1 MNAIC
6 KGWRPHEQKTTKRNH
21 RGSGLCFADASKGK
35 KNKNRAVDKA
45 KTAREKEESTCLS
58 LHILGA
64 DSACEISELWH
75 SSCEALPAQ
84 SLVGGS
90 GGGGGQLLSE
100 AALIAP
106 ISGLCSFA
114 LSRWDKAARNE
125 SLQATHGIFTKTHA
139 CVLQIPDASCPCFS
153 SAVVFLIAILESLTL
168 FVSSQWVTWAER
180 TYMHTV
186 TGNTPVCS

>member
-1 MNAIC
+1 MPV
-6 KGWRPHEQKTTKRNH
+6 KSVSSDTV
-21 RGSGLCFADASKGK
+21 
-35 KNKNRAVDKA
+35 AV
-45 KTAREKEESTCLS
+45 RRFLLS
-58 LHILGA
+58 L
-64 DSACEISELWH
+64 WW
-75 SSCEALPAQ
+75 
-84 SLVGGS
+84 GGG

-106 ISGLCSFA
+106 ISGLCSFS
-114 LSRWDKAARNE
+114 LSRWDKAAWNE

-153 SAVVFLIAILESLTL
+153 SAVVFLIAILESLTW

-186 TGNTPVCS
+186 TGKYPCVFIMSCLLDSWRLKEATLAVLWEGFWYSISRSLV